1 MSAKVEDD
9 DDISILN
16 STNDNVNF
24 STFKRKLIDVYIP
37 KYLNIDQ
44 ETFNKLYDPTRFVEY
59 TITRDSFLIPFVKSD
74 EFKNINSQNSTLED
88 QNEDTILHY
97 ACQLKSVEFVK
108 LLLKFGANPN
118 IKNKENFTPVF
129 EAIRSEDVEILKV
142 LIDAGADIN
151 MIIHTTKGFL
161 SWSSPLR
168 YAYSRNS
175 KAGVEMF
182 TTLLFSG
189 ANPNIQDNITK
200 ETILHYVAEYMYR
213 LNIRFVKAIDILLD
227 AGADANILDNRGNT
241 PLNIIMLNVYAYF
254 KLPLIISL
262 INATSKERLNTPN
275 RAGNVPLHLLDVY
288 DNPNFYGAF
297 SFRIDIQTK
306 ILALLL
312 KAGANPEIP
321 TPNGK
326 TVLHMVARIGN
337 LAGVKILLEAGVNE
351 QIPDDYGFTAIDYAT
366 EKKHYDIVQLLLTT
380 QHSMKSFEDDWMPRS
395 LKDDNYS
402 MASSS
407 YGNNK
412 RYFDD

>member
-151 MIIHTTKGFL
+151 MIIHTTRGFL

-200 ETILHYVAEYMYR
+200 ETILHYVATR
-213 LNIRFVKAIDILLD
+213 ISTINIQFVKAIDILLN
-227 AGADANILDNRGNT
+227 AGANANISDVNGNT
-241 PLNIIMLNVYAYF
+241 PLNVIMNNRYAYF
-254 KLPLIISL
+254 KPSLVVPL

-275 RAGNVPLHLLDVY
+275 HEGKVPLHFLDVY
-288 DNPNFYGAF
+288 DNYNFFVFNPYIGA
-297 SFRIDIQTK
+297 QTE
-306 ILALLL
+306 ILASLL

-351 QIPDDYGFTAIDYAT
+351 QIPDDYGFTSIDYAT